1 MSGHGIMAEFYKEL
15 VNVMEPLTQT
25 SDVDFVTCLP
35 HAETP
40 NFKKYEFI
48 AMLIVISWI
57 ILFFEPYAL
66 RLRNR
71 IMEHYYPKRSEDR
84 VNWLYHE
91 ILRKRTGFTKFARKQ
106 MKEKLFSDGR
116 SMESPATCMQIL
128 RSKFSR

>member
-1 MSGHGIMAEFYKEL
+1 VSGQGIMAEFCKEL
-15 VNVMEPLTQT
+15 VNVMEPLTQI

-40 NFKKYEFI
+40 NFKKYE
-48 AMLIVISWI
+48 AIVILVACSWI

-66 RLRNR
+66 RLRNI
-71 IMEHYYPKRSEDR
+71 IMEHYYPQRSEDR

-91 ILRKRTGFTKFARKQ
+91 ILRKRSGFTKFAREQLKG
-106 MKEKLFSDGR
+106 KLLNYGR

-128 RSKFSR
+128 RSKFSQ